1 MTVAEIQAAR
11 QRLLSG
17 PPVDPLYREL
27 AEFGAPIAPIAEK
40 LRAKGLRVPEFR
52 PYRRRTA

>member
-1 MTVAEIQAAR
+1 MAEIQAAR

-17 PPVDPLYREL
+17 PPADPLYDEL
-27 AEFGAPIAPIAEK
+27 AELGAPIASITEK

-52 PYRRRTA
+52 PYRRRAA